1 MPRYLVKVH
10 LAINPPAGGLPMN
23 SVIGL
28 DIGSHSIKLV
38 ELGRDG
44 GANVLFTAGTIP
56 TPPKALSSSVPA
68 DSEAVAIAIKKLLKD
83 TGSKTRTVNV
93 ALPESQVFTRVIEVP
108 QLSNR
113 ELTSAIR
120 WEAEQYIPLPLDQV
134 NIDFSVLR
142 QAKETGTN
150 KMEVLLVAAPKALLE
165 RYVNILDL
173 ADVTISGVETE
184 IIAASRA
191 IIRSATMIKT
201 AMVVSLGAQTTDL
214 AILRN
219 GIIAFTRSI
228 SAGGEA
234 LSRALAVGLGFEQ
247 AQAEEFKKTYGLEQD
262 KLEGKIVTAA
272 KPIMDTIV
280 GEIKRAVAF
289 YQEKNKGVAVEA
301 IILSGGTAKLPGL
314 VVYMAQALGI
324 EAQLANP
331 WVGIKKDPRFAALD
345 SEGPVFAVAVG
356 LALR

>member
-1 MPRYLVKVH
+1 
-10 LAINPPAGGLPMN
+10 MN

-28 DIGSHSIKLV
+28 DIGSHSVKLV
-38 ELGRDG
+38 EIDRSGPSPQL
-44 GANVLFTAGTIP
+44 LTAGVIP
-56 TPPKALSSSVPA
+56 TPPKALSSNIAA
-68 DSEAVAIAIKKLLKD
+68 DQQAVSVAITKLMKD
-83 TGSKTRTVNV
+83 SGAKSKTVNI

-108 QLSNR
+108 QLSQR
-113 ELTSAIR
+113 ELASAIK

-142 QAKETGTN
+142 ETKETGTN
-150 KMEVLLVAAPKALLE
+150 KMEVLLVAAPKMLLE
-165 RYVNILDL
+165 KYVNILDL
-173 ADVTISGVETE
+173 ADISVSGVETE

-191 IIRSATMIKT
+191 LVRSITTIKT

-214 AILRN
+214 AILRQ
-219 GIIAFTRSI
+219 GVLAFTRSI

-247 AQAEEFKKTYGLEQD
+247 SQAEEYKKTYGLEQD
-262 KLEGKIVTAA
+262 KLEGKIVAAA

-280 GEIKRAVAF
+280 GEMKRAVAF
-289 YQEKNKGVAVEA
+289 YQEKYKESPVEA
-301 IILSGGTAKLPGL
+301 VILSGGTAKLPGL
-314 VVYMAQALGI
+314 VVYMATALGI

-331 WVGIKKDPRFAALD
+331 WAGIKKEPRFAALD
-345 SEGPVFAVAVG
+345 AEGPVFAVAVG